1 MKRQVISF
9 LLITI
14 ITIGF
19 PSIMNWRP
27 DTFLLSTL
35 YTVCGIM
42 FSIGLGLIVTF
53 NMNGVK
59 NKSYIN
65 KIRKNLTSVRD
76 SFLIYFVIST
86 TCLVLGQYLN
96 DVDVKFEVKGTVITI
111 SPVMLF
117 FSLIIYSII
126 FFIINFLEVQRLSQD
141 IFDKINQETD

>member
-19 PSIMNWRP
+19 PSVMGWRP

-65 KIRKNLTSVRD
+65 KIRKNLKSVRD

-86 TCLVLGQYLN
+86 TCLVLGQYMN
-96 DVDVKFEVKGTVITI
+96 DIDVTFKVKEVMITI

-117 FSLIIYSII
+117 FSLIVYSII

-141 IFDKINQETD
+141 IFDKINQETE

>member
-9 LLITI
+9 LLITM

-19 PSIMNWRP
+19 PSILSWRP

-53 NMNGVK
+53 NMAGVK
-59 NKSYIN
+59 NKTYIN
-65 KIRKNLTSVRD
+65 IIRKNLKSIRD
-76 SFLIYFVIST
+76 SFLRYFIIST

-96 DVDVKFEVKGTVITI
+96 GVDIKFAVKGIGITI
-111 SPVMLF
+111 SPAMLF
-117 FSLIIYSII
+117 FSLILYSII
-126 FFIINFLEVQRLSQD
+126 FFVINFLEVQRLSQD
-141 IFDKINQETD
+141 IFDKISQETD

>member
-59 NKSYIN
+59 NKNYIN

-96 DVDVKFEVKGTVITI
+96 DVDVRFEVKGTMITI

-126 FFIINFLEVQRLSQD
+126 FFIINFLEVQKLSQD

>member
-19 PSIMNWRP
+19 PSVMNWRP

-59 NKSYIN
+59 NKSYIK
-65 KIRKNLTSVRD
+65 KIRKNLKSVRD

-86 TCLVLGQYLN
+86 TCLVLGQYMN
-96 DVDVKFEVKGTVITI
+96 GVDVTFKVKEMVIII

-117 FSLIIYSII
+117 FSLIVYSII

>member
-1 MKRQVISF
+1 
-9 LLITI
+9 
-14 ITIGF
+14 
-19 PSIMNWRP
+19 
-27 DTFLLSTL
+27 
-35 YTVCGIM
+35 M

-126 FFIINFLEVQRLSQD
+126 FFIINFLEVQKLSQD
-141 IFDKINQETD
+141 IFDKINQETN

>member
-19 PSIMNWRP
+19 PSIMSWRP

-59 NKSYIN
+59 NKNYIN

-96 DVDVKFEVKGTVITI
+96 DVDVKFEVKGTAITI

-126 FFIINFLEVQRLSQD
+126 FFIINFLEVQKLSQD
-141 IFDKINQETD
+141 IFDKINQETN

>member
-1 MKRQVISF
+1 MS
-9 LLITI
+9 
-14 ITIGF
+14 
-19 PSIMNWRP
+19 WRP

-126 FFIINFLEVQRLSQD
+126 FFIINFLEVQKLSQD
-141 IFDKINQETD
+141 IFDKINQETN

>member
-19 PSIMNWRP
+19 PSIMSWRP

-126 FFIINFLEVQRLSQD
+126 FFIINFLEVQKLSQD
-141 IFDKINQETD
+141 IFDKINQETN

>member
-1 MKRQVISF
+1 MS
-9 LLITI
+9 
-14 ITIGF
+14 
-19 PSIMNWRP
+19 WRP

-59 NKSYIN
+59 NKNYIN

-96 DVDVKFEVKGTVITI
+96 DVDVKFEVKGTAITI

-126 FFIINFLEVQRLSQD
+126 FFIINFLEVQKLSQD
-141 IFDKINQETD
+141 IFDKINQETN